1 MNHKTAQKTHKNIF
15 MQLQIPEKRRR
26 KDICGKVILTPVQ
39 SYLKAQMNYSD
50 SILPSWKGIHLA
62 PLKENPLLQGG
73 KKGRAAALPHEM
85 PASPNT
91 QITPT
96 HSYKGHQFV
105 ITNSRACPRNQKG
118 TAPYHPLVVFRCL
131 LPLLHQS
138 DEERY
143 HGHLCI
149 EKIIGFGKWIDRS
162 VCQLSFGSRVY
173 TLIVLHS
180 CTLHA
185 FFVLRR
191 FAKKSLDC

>member
-1 MNHKTAQKTHKNIF
+1 M
-15 MQLQIPEKRRR
+15 
-26 KDICGKVILTPVQ
+26 
-39 SYLKAQMNYSD
+39 
-50 SILPSWKGIHLA
+50 A

-143 HGHLCI
+143 HGHLWI